1 MSQRVIEANGG
12 ILIERFIKPQQ
23 FAGDAAPLRL
33 PIPLKP

>member
-1 MSQRVIEANGG
+1 
-12 ILIERFIKPQQ
+12 LIEHVIKPQQ